1 MLEQKYFPASL
12 TIFIP
17 LIFSLTFLD
26 MMCIGQRRAYF
37 KTSIHIAKINLYAHK
52 QTMQISVSLPIQ
64 VLKSQKEHMSL
75 AKAKM
80 MLLYFILTI
89 VIQ

>member
-1 MLEQKYFPASL
+1 MAWLYHNLLNQSLIFRHKLLLRFIKQKDIRNMLEQKYFPASL

-52 QTMQISVSLPIQ
+52 
-64 VLKSQKEHMSL
+64 
-75 AKAKM
+75 
-80 MLLYFILTI
+80 
-89 VIQ
+89 